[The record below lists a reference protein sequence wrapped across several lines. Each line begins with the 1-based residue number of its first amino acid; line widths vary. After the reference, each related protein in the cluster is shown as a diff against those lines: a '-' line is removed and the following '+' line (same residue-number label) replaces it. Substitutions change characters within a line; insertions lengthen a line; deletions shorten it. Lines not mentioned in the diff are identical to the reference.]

1 MQIAVA
7 VSPHFEWFSMALI
20 YFNVLFKYEELKVLQ
35 NARLSHPSLLRLF
48 LRTPFKRR
56 HSQSTQVAQC
66 QIHQGVPNV
75 APPLSVHPASLVST
89 CVWIEFCST
98 EAWYFWFTLSNLS
111 LSASH
116 AVMQSQ
122 AWMLAKCRSQ
132 LYVHASIPISCQD
145 WFWFSAKVSLTVC
158 VGSSVTGRFRS
169 FHLRVH
175 VCRPTSERTRHWP
188 FGCCP
193 QLRFQDIN
201 TSICQCAQSQRG
213 FLRAYARMH
222 HTKAGGFKFRRS
234 AFRCEEPKAWCN
246 CHKFGS
252 STFNRSLFLGA
263 LFFLRANKY

>member
-1 MQIAVA
+1 M
-7 VSPHFEWFSMALI
+7 P
-20 YFNVLFKYEELKVLQ
+20 N
-35 NARLSHPSLLRLF
+35 PSECPQCRP
-48 LRTPFKRR
+48 TPF
-56 HSQSTQVAQC
+56 C
-66 QIHQGVPNV
+66 
-75 APPLSVHPASLVST
+75 ASSFTSIYLCLNWILQHGSMGIFDLL
-89 CVWIEFCST
+89 CVIC
-98 EAWYFWFTLSNLS
+98 LL
-111 LSASH
+111 LQ
-116 AVMQSQ
+116 VMQSQ

-201 TSICQCAQSQRG
+201 TSSCQCAQSQRG